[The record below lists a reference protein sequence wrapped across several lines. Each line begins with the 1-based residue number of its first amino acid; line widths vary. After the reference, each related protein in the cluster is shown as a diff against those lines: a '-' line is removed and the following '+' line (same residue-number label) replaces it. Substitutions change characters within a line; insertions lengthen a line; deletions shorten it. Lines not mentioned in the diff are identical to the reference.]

1 MEAQLYNVTYQ
12 WATPRF
18 RKGGGGVYFLGAEIF
33 GQNYQPTYLQQY
45 QRINWF
51 SQAEN
56 KWKSVLELEME
67 PYLWLSFDSNVF

>member
-1 MEAQLYNVTYQ
+1 MGYTSI
-12 WATPRF
+12 P
-18 RKGGGGVYFLGAEIF
+18 KGGGGVYFLGAEIF
-33 GQNYQPTYLQQY
+33 GQNYQATYLQQY

-56 KWKSVLELEME
+56 KSKSVLELEME